1 MVLSAQ
7 HKILSLLTIITKGDL
22 GSRRPLAADGCGSGQ
37 SKEDSQWESLSQADT
52 SAQKEGGLLAVG
64 WGGREEEGAHRPGV
78 NYSPTTG
85 EQALWLF
92 HRPDE
97 ENCWPFS
104 TGQDYCDHLVQKH
117 PQDTARLH
125 WGAPPALHLSCVA
138 IIPLLPLFSSDP
150 KTESQRGG
158 RQERNRKTER
168 NLPMCRLSSKTCLV
182 IQEHR
187 ERD

>member
-1 MVLSAQ
+1 MSNTKSCPCSPFSQKETWAPGGRWQ
-7 HKILSLLTIITKGDL
+7 LTDVAVGRARMNPIPG
-22 GSRRPLAADGCGSGQ
+22 G
-37 SKEDSQWESLSQADT
+37 SLSQADT

-64 WGGREEEGAHRPGV
+64 WGGREEGGAHRPGV

-92 HRPDE
+92 RRPDE

-104 TGQDYCDHLVQKH
+104 TEQDYCDHLVQKR

-125 WGAPPALHLSCVA
+125 WGAPPALQLSCVA

-150 KTESQRGG
+150 KTESQREG
-158 RQERNRKTER
+158 RQEGKKETG
-168 NLPMCRLSSKTCLV
+168 K
-182 IQEHR
+182 QE
-187 ERD
+187 EIFPCVAFLQKPTS